1 MAIYMDKK
9 RMSDLNSHLP
19 LTESTYTI
27 LLSLAAGPR
36 HGYAIMQDVAALSD
50 GRIEL
55 GTGTLYGALRRLLDQ
70 GWIDRV
76 DENVV
81 DGRKRKAYIL
91 TPLGT
96 NILDAETDR
105 LRQLLA
111 AAGKRLA
118 GGLTG

>member
-1 MAIYMDKK
+1 MQDPQAE
-9 RMSDLNSHLP
+9 LP

-27 LLSLAAGPR
+27 MLSLASGPR
-36 HGYAIMQDVAALSD
+36 HGYAIMQDVAELSD

-55 GTGTLYGALRRLLDQ
+55 GTGTLYGALRRLLEQ

-76 DENVV
+76 EEQEV
-81 DGRKRKAYIL
+81 DGRNRKMYVL
-91 TPLGT
+91 TAHGKK
-96 NILDAETDR
+96 ILDAETAR

-118 GGLTG
+118 SGLS